1 MEENA
6 QDLEEVVLFPDM
18 ALPIADRDSISDDE
32 LLAELGDEPLSALR
46 DWLALQLAQLE
57 GQIRKQ
63 GGLSKPSGLTPD
75 LNAYIQARENHA
87 ARKAS
92 KDAYMKALQKLD
104 QFDRAKAT
112 PARN

>member
-1 MEENA
+1 MEENS

-18 ALPIADRDSISDDE
+18 ASPIADRGSSPYNKLLPEPVDE
-32 LLAELGDEPLSALR
+32 SMAALR
-46 DWLALQLAQLE
+46 EWLALQLAQLE

-63 GGLSKPSGLTPD
+63 GGLGKPVGLTPE
-75 LNAYIQARENHA
+75 LNAYIQARENQA

-104 QFDRAKAT
+104 HFAGT
-112 PARN
+112 

>member
-1 MEENA
+1 MEDNT

-18 ALPIADRDSISDDE
+18 ALPIADRDSSSNHG
-32 LLAELGDEPLSALR
+32 LLAEPGNEAIAALR

-63 GGLSKPSGLTPD
+63 GGLSKPGGLTPE
-75 LNAYIQARENHA
+75 LNAYIQARENQA

-92 KDAYMKALQKLD
+92 KDTYMKALQKLD
-104 QFDRAKAT
+104 YFGRSVSQ
-112 PARN
+112 